1 MKQLQK
7 DLTREQTLLRVA
19 WQLLQK
25 QNDSCYVLNVLE
37 QSTVWDGV
45 MCDGGCLMEEIGDLL
60 FEQGVDAKF
69 VGVDEDEL

>member
-1 MKQLQK
+1 
-7 DLTREQTLLRVA
+7 
-19 WQLLQK
+19 
-25 QNDSCYVLNVLE
+25 
-37 QSTVWDGV
+37 